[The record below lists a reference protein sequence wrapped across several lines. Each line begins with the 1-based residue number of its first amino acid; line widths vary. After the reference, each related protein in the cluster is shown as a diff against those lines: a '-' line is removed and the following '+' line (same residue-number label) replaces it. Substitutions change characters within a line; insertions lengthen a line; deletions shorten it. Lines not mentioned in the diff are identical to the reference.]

1 MLESP
6 DREAVWREP
15 IVGRRGQ
22 SEYRSSEAGCRRTD
36 LTAGEST
43 ALRRDALRDS
53 QSVEGFEAGHR
64 PGRAACLFLFS
75 LHFSAADQP
84 DCLDGDRSVS
94 AGACARGSFRINGAI
109 PAGFLGRAGGESS
122 GASDDRQPGDE
133 TLDRHRGDRMVREF
147 RYFGADRC
155 DECAVRSGGE
165 PAVCEAPRDRNFA
178 FGGGRDSVCAC
189 RRDHADQRGFSGT
202 DDGGGM
208 GRVPMARGAGARA
221 AGAFGDL
228 SLRAE
233 PETEGLAMDYAG
245 GDGRTVVMAGGVVRV
260 SGVFAVLQY
269 VWGGVRIA
277 GNGDYCDAVVLH
289 FQPGDFAGQRVECG
303 AGERRREERPGRDPA
318 GGPRAEADG
327 GALER
332 LKASTG

>member
-1 MLESP
+1 MPSGI
-6 DREAVWREP
+6 RRAWR
-15 IVGRRGQ
+15 V
-22 SEYRSSEAGCRRTD
+22 
-36 LTAGEST
+36 
-43 ALRRDALRDS
+43 LRRAIGRALTEDDIT
-53 QSVEGFEAGHR
+53 
-64 PGRAACLFLFS
+64 GRAAQLAYFFFLSIFPLLIS
-75 LHFSAADQP
+75 LIALTGIVPFLREHVRA
-84 DCLDGDRSVS
+84 GVS
-94 AGACARGSFRINGAI
+94 ELTAI
-109 PAGFLGRAGGESS
+109 PAGFRGRAGGESS
-122 GASDDRQPGDE
+122 EASDDRQPGDE

-155 DECAVRSGGE
+155 DECAVRSRGE

-269 VWGGVRIA
+269 VWRGVRIA

-327 GALER
+327 GALEI